1 MFFKFEAEKECIAR
15 LDNHTLALELD
26 RYKKYHFHFGFGL
39 FHLCFFSPF
48 ILWGLEQLFFFSPIS
63 HILPK
68 QIQAL
73 IASFLIYQMFKYGRL
88 YKYAMT
94 ELKSRI

>member
-1 MFFKFEAEKECIAR
+1 MFKFKAEKEYIAR
-15 LDNHTLALELD
+15 RDNYTLVLELD

-39 FHLCFFSPF
+39 FHLYFFSPF
-48 ILWGLEQLFFFSPIS
+48 ILWGLERLFFFSSIS

-73 IASFLIYQMFKYGRL
+73 IALILLYHMLKYGRL
-88 YKYAMT
+88 YKYAMA
-94 ELKSRI
+94 ELKSRM